1 MERRA
6 APYARRMRLFTLAL
20 FVLLIACGPPRSV
33 VTAGAL
39 VEDPTRYDG
48 AEIVLA
54 GIVENPRRSAGYTA
68 FTLVDGTARVPV
80 IAWGTQEVA
89 MGDAVEVR
97 GTFRSQV
104 RAGDQVLSDTVE
116 AKFVRVVRAAVQPP
130 GTPVSPP

>member
-1 MERRA
+1 MA
-6 APYARRMRLFTLAL
+6 HYARPMRLFALGLLAL
-20 FVLLIACGPPRSV
+20 LVGCGPPRSV
-33 VTAGAL
+33 VTTAAL
-39 VEDPTRYDG
+39 VEDPARYDG

-54 GIVENPRRSAGYTA
+54 GIVENPRRSTGYTA
-68 FTLVDGTARVPV
+68 FTLTDGTARVPV
-80 IAWGTQEVA
+80 IAWGTQEVG

-97 GTFRSQV
+97 GAFHSQL

>member
-1 MERRA
+1 M
-6 APYARRMRLFTLAL
+6 
-20 FVLLIACGPPRSV
+20 
-33 VTAGAL
+33 
-39 VEDPTRYDG
+39 
-48 AEIVLA
+48 LA
-54 GIVENPRRSAGYTA
+54 GIVENPRRRAGYTA

-80 IAWGTQEVA
+80 IAWGTQEVG

-97 GTFRSQV
+97 GAFRSQV

>member
-1 MERRA
+1 MG
-6 APYARRMRLFTLAL
+6 LFA
-20 FVLLIACGPPRSV
+20 LLIACGPPRNV
-33 VTAGAL
+33 VTGSAL

-54 GIVENPRRSAGYTA
+54 GIVENPRRRAGYTA

-80 IAWGTQEVA
+80 IAWGTQEVG

-97 GTFRSQV
+97 GAFRSQV

-116 AKFVRVVRAAVQPP
+116 AKFVRVVRAAGQPP